1 MWQLLGLRHKT
12 EKLENWKA
20 PENKKMS
27 GQDMCQRDQL
37 DHSDQAIRV
46 NMKKKGK
53 ENESVVV
60 NMHGMISI

>member
-1 MWQLLGLRHKT
+1 MT
-12 EKLENWKA
+12 
-20 PENKKMS
+20 
-27 GQDMCQRDQL
+27 GQDTCQREDQL